1 MNTPG
6 LIGIAATYL
15 NYRSAKNEYDA
26 LVEKRDGLVAAI
38 QTYNETKY
46 DDYAQSLSTRQNMP
60 DGILITTLLRVAN
73 LVGKNIFRAQPS
85 VILTNTSNSR
95 YWISSIEAECL
106 FNKMP
111 IMVYVHLLGEE
122 KASTTINVEKYIEP
136 GETIEIVFN
145 KGYSVL
151 SEDGLKLM
159 RQVICEE
166 AGKKLIT
173 SCPKI
178 NIPAEASLE
187 TADILLNWS
196 ENGAENK
203 GITMGMPGVLRYCG
217 EAGL

>member
-60 DGILITTLLRVAN
+60 DGVLVTTTLRVAN
-73 LVGKNIFRAQPS
+73 LVGKNVFRAQPS
-85 VILTNTSNSR
+85 VVLTNTSDRR
-95 YWISSIEAECL
+95 YYIKSVEATCL
-106 FNKMP
+106 FKKMP
-111 IMVYVHLLGEE
+111 ITIFAHLLNSEQ
-122 KASTTINVEKYIEP
+122 AQTVANVDAYLEP
-136 GETIEIVFN
+136 GQTMEIVLP
-145 KGYSVL
+145 KGYAVL
-151 SEDGLKLM
+151 PEDGLKDM
-159 RQVICEE
+159 RAVICERS
-166 AGKKLIT
+166 GKKIIT

-178 NIPAEASLE
+178 SLTDADE
-187 TADILLNWS
+187 TADIAINWS
-196 ENGAENK
+196 ENNTSNK
-203 GITMGMPGVLRYCG
+203 GITLGKHGVLRYCG